1 EEGETRL
8 ADTYIISSP
17 VAAFVR
23 RIDLEPGDLVE
34 EGQPLVLLEPPRS
47 AILDPRSET
56 QAQARVAA
64 AEAALSQARRNVEAA
79 EAAAL
84 EAGEERDRTAGLFEQ
99 GSATQQQLTRAQT
112 AAEQA
117 NANVQS
123 ARAAVA
129 AAEAELAAA
138 RAAVGRSFGGS
149 TNQTASDVLT
159 SPISGQVVAV
169 HRESAGLVQPGEPLV
184 EVGNVN
190 DLEIQVDVLSQDAVR
205 IAPGTRV
212 LVDEWGGEGTLNA
225 TVRRVDPRGYT
236 RVSSLGVEEKR
247 VPIVATL
254 DAPSSEWTRLGAG
267 YRVLARFILWEG
279 DQVLLVPT
287 SALFRT
293 QSGWAVFV
301 LDGGRAQRR
310 DVEIG
315 WQSGLSAEVTRGLEE
330 GEEVIIHPPNDL
342 SDGDR
347 VRPRCPLL

>member
-1 EEGETRL
+1 MDRRTRKRLILSGIALLVLAALVYGFLPEARTVDTALVERGPLQVTVEEEGETRL

-84 EAGEERDRTAGLFEQ
+84 EAGEERDRTA
-99 GSATQQQLTRAQT
+99 
-112 AAEQA
+112 EQA

-149 TNQTASDVLT
+149 TNQTVSDVLT

-190 DLEIQVDVLSQDAVR
+190 DLEIQ
-205 IAPGTRV
+205 
-212 LVDEWGGEGTLNA
+212 
-225 TVRRVDPRGYT
+225 
-236 RVSSLGVEEKR
+236 
-247 VPIVATL
+247 
-254 DAPSSEWTRLGAG
+254 
-267 YRVLARFILWEG
+267 
-279 DQVLLVPT
+279 
-287 SALFRT
+287 
-293 QSGWAVFV
+293 
-301 LDGGRAQRR
+301 
-310 DVEIG
+310 
-315 WQSGLSAEVTRGLEE
+315 
-330 GEEVIIHPPNDL
+330 
-342 SDGDR
+342 
-347 VRPRCPLL
+347 